1 MQKGN
6 KAIMAYSL
14 QNFQVSYYTA
24 ILQCKIF
31 HLIKQVNRN
40 NYLSRCHME
49 LNLSEQVLTFELSVT
64 IIFKWKAQ
72 ANEASVRWENA

>member
-1 MQKGN
+1 
-6 KAIMAYSL
+6 
-14 QNFQVSYYTA
+14 
-24 ILQCKIF
+24 
-31 HLIKQVNRN
+31 
-40 NYLSRCHME
+40 ME